1 MFQISDNLMRQCIE
15 MVANEFDYIYPAD
28 GIDENHSVVNLGDD
42 GVWIVDN
49 LDDSKAQQ
57 IVLKYTFDDLDPAT
71 QAVALENIR
80 KTERMYAKRKW
91 EGRKAV
97 FSLNE
102 RINRK
107 FLKAYIR
114 FATKKV
120 TRQIAVEC
128 LCEFTKTGEYIQYMH
143 KDTIHGQ
150 CVYYKDLL

>member
-1 MFQISDNLMRQCIE
+1 MFQVSDKLMRQCIE

-28 GIDENHSVVNLGDD
+28 GIDENYSVVNLGAD
-42 GVWIVDN
+42 GVWIVNN

-57 IVLKYTFDDLDPAT
+57 IVLIYTFDDLDPAT
-71 QAVALENIR
+71 KAIALENVR
-80 KTERMYAKRKW
+80 KTERMYAKREW
-91 EGRKAV
+91 ENRKIV

-102 RINRK
+102 RINSQ

-114 FATKKV
+114 FATKKI
-120 TRQIAVEC
+120 TRQKVSEC

-143 KDTIHGQ
+143 KDTIPGQ